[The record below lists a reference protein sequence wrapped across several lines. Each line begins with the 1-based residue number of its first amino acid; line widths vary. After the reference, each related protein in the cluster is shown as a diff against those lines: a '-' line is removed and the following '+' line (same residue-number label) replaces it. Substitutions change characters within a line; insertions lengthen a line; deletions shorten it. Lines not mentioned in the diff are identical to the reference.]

1 MRNLGHK
8 LSFRRIIALLMI
20 AVALFPVIST
30 TDDEVR
36 YAFLH
41 KGSDSS
47 NSVLNALLDSL
58 DAAQVTHSV
67 ARPSAWPSPV
77 RFRRWRSTPHP
88 MSSLPALAERH
99 LFRRKLYSFL

>member
-8 LSFRRIIALLMI
+8 LSFQRIIALLMI

-67 ARPSAWPSPV
+67 TTTESLAIAGNVSTVDVEAGSHVVVARLGRAP
-77 RFRRWRSTPHP
+77 
-88 MSSLPALAERH
+88 PAA
-99 LFRRKLYSFL
+99 